1 MSSAQTSPNS
11 GKTFLGFPLDGFGLF
26 TSILLTFTA
35 GFLAFFA
42 ATTLAIFGYLVWDA
56 GSGHRPDYADTY
68 LYIGLPAGLLVLLV
82 AAVVFGTLWFRA
94 TFSGKKHL

>member
-11 GKTFLGFPLDGFGLF
+11 GKTFLGFPLEGFGLF

-68 LYIGLPAGLLVLLV
+68 LYIGLPAGIVTLLI
-82 AAVVFGTLWFRA
+82 AATVFGRLWVRSLA
-94 TFSGKKHL
+94 AGKSN